1 MANRVVINSFD
12 AWVLEYVYKKFGKKY
27 LLHGFYPY
35 TEMFNVNIDPTEY
48 LYCACI
54 CEIENTEFYEFLKSH
69 NIETWVGAGITQIS
83 KLKICLE
90 NGA

>member
-1 MANRVVINSFD
+1 
-12 AWVLEYVYKKFGKKY
+12 
-27 LLHGFYPY
+27 
-35 TEMFNVNIDPTEY
+35 MFNVNIDPTEY

-54 CEIENTEFYEFLKSH
+54 WEIENTEFYEFLKSH

-90 NGA
+90 NGAKLITTNNPADIKNKLISMGKY